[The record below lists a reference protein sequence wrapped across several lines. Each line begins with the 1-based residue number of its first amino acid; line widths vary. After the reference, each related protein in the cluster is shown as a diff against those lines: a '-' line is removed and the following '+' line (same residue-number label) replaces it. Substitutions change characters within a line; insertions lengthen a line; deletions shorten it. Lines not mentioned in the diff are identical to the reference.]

1 MTIIFWIIV
10 SAMTVL
16 VLGLLLWPLLKR
28 TVAAATGEEEKTLS
42 IFRQQFAEL
51 GQDRANGV
59 LTDELYQQA
68 RRELERRLLE
78 ETGTTETTPKM
89 ARRQVSSRPVALALA
104 IIVPTASGLLYWQL
118 GNPLAMTEP
127 PAASLSAQGG
137 SEGASPFSD
146 GLGPLIE
153 RLKQKMQQNPNDG
166 TGWALLARSYMGM
179 GRHAEAALAY
189 ERATTLIPDD
199 AQLLADYADAM
210 GVLHGRKLE
219 GRPEVLIQQALKIDP
234 RNVKALML
242 AGTVAFNRKDFA
254 RAAKD
259 WELARANLPADVDPE
274 MTQQLV
280 AAIEEAQ
287 SYLGGGQGMASA
299 YTEPTAAPTQ
309 SAGQTGQPRAIR
321 GTVTMA
327 PSLAGKSAA
336 TDTLFVFAREMS
348 GPPMPVAIVR
358 ATKGDLPFTFQLDD
372 STSPMPSRKLSS
384 AGPVVIVARLSKSG
398 QAMPQSGDLEG
409 TSQPIQSGG
418 EGIAV
423 VIDHERM
430 DKESAAPA
438 PLASQTGQPRA
449 IRGTVTVAPGLAGK
463 ASATDTLFVFARE
476 MSGPPMPVAI
486 VRATKK
492 DLPFTFQ
499 LDDSTS
505 PMPSRKLSSAG
516 PVVIVARLSKS
527 GQAMPQSGDLE
538 GTSQPIQSGVDGIT
552 VVIDRER
559 P

>member
-1 MTIIFWIIV
+1 MTILI
-10 SAMTVL
+10 
-16 VLGLLLWPLLKR
+16 LGLLLWPLLKR
-28 TVAAATGEEEKTLS
+28 TVAVTTGEQEKTLS

-51 GQDRANGV
+51 EQDRVNGV
-59 LTDELYQQA
+59 LTDELCQQA

-78 ETGTTETTPKM
+78 ETGTTDTAPRV
-89 ARRQVSSRPVALALA
+89 ARRQMNSRPVAFALA
-104 IIVPTASGLLYWQL
+104 VIVPTVSGLIYWQI
-118 GNPLAMTEP
+118 GNPLAMTQP
-127 PAASLSAQGG
+127 TAASLSAQGG
-137 SEGASPFSD
+137 PEGAHSSAD
-146 GLGPLIE
+146 ALEGLVE
-153 RLKQKMQQNPNDG
+153 RLKQKMAQNPNDG
-166 TGWALLARSYMGM
+166 VGWGLLARSYVGL
-179 GRHAEAALAY
+179 GRYAEAAAVY
-189 ERATTLIPDD
+189 ENAVRLIPDD
-199 AQLLADYADAM
+199 AQLLADYADTL
-210 GVLHGRKLE
+210 GVVHGRKLE
-219 GRPEVLIQQALKIDP
+219 GKPEVLIQQALKIDP

-242 AGTVAFNRKDFA
+242 AGTVAFTRKNFA

-259 WELARANLPADVDPE
+259 WEQARANLPADVDPE
-274 MTQQLV
+274 MTQQLT
-280 AAIEEAQ
+280 AAIDEARSQ
-287 SYLGGGQGMASA
+287 LGGGQSMVSA
-299 YTEPTAAPTQ
+299 LTEPAAPAQ
-309 SAGQTGQPRAIR
+309 PAGQPRVIK
-321 GTVTMA
+321 GTVAMA
-327 PSLAGKSAA
+327 PSLAGKGSP
-336 TDTLFVFAREMS
+336 TDTLFVFAREMN
-348 GPPMPVAIVR
+348 GPPMPVSIVR
-358 ATKGDLPFTFQLDD
+358 ATRKDLPFTFRLDD

-409 TSQPIQSGG
+409 TSQPVQSGG

-449 IRGTVTVAPGLAGK
+449 IRGTVTVAPSLAGK

-486 VRATKK
+486 VRASRK

>member
-1 MTIIFWIIV
+1 MTILFWIIA
-10 SAMTVL
+10 STMTVL
-16 VLGLLLWPLLKR
+16 VLGLLLWPLLSRKA
-28 TVAAATGEEEKTLS
+28 VIAKGEEEKTLS
-42 IFRQQFAEL
+42 IYRQQFAEL

-78 ETGTTETTPKM
+78 ETGTTEPTPKI
-89 ARRQVSSRPVALALA
+89 ARQQLHARPVAIAIA
-104 IIVPTASGLLYWQL
+104 IIVPTVSGLLYWQI

-127 PAASLSAQGG
+127 SAASLSAQGG
-137 SEGASPFSD
+137 AEDGSPFSD

-153 RLKQKMQQNPNDG
+153 RLKQKMEQNPNDG

-189 ERATTLIPDD
+189 ENATKLIPDD

-219 GRPEVLIQQALKIDP
+219 GRPEALIQQALKIDP

-242 AGTVAFNRKDFA
+242 AGTVAFNRKDFG

-259 WELARANLPADVDPE
+259 WELARVNLPVDVDPE
-274 MTQQLV
+274 MMQQLV
-280 AAIEEAQ
+280 AAIEEAK
-287 SYLGGGQGMASA
+287 SHLGGGREMVRMD
-299 YTEPTAAPTQ
+299 TEPAAPAQPAKQ
-309 SAGQTGQPRAIR
+309 SGQPRAIR
-321 GTVTMA
+321 GTITMA
-327 PSLAGKSAA
+327 PSLAGKGAP
-336 TDTLFVFAREMS
+336 TDTLFVFARQMN

-358 ATKGDLPFTFQLDD
+358 ATKKDLPFTFQLDD

-398 QAMPQSGDLEG
+398 QAMPQGGDLEG
-409 TSQPIQSGG
+409 TSQPIESGG
-418 EGIAV
+418 EGITI

-438 PLASQTGQPRA
+438 PQASQMAQPRA
-449 IRGTVTVAPGLAGK
+449 IRGTVTMSPSLAGK

-538 GTSQPIQSGVDGIT
+538 GTSQPIQSGMDGINI
-552 VVIDRER
+552 VIDRER

>member
-1 MTIIFWIIV
+1 LTIIFWLIA
-10 SAMTVL
+10 SSMTL
-16 VLGLLLWPLLKR
+16 LILCLLLWPLLKR
-28 TVAAATGEEEKTLS
+28 TVAVTGEQEKTLA

-59 LTDELYQQA
+59 LTDELYEQA

-78 ETGTTETTPKM
+78 ETGTTETTPTR
-89 ARRQVSSRPVALALA
+89 APREVSSRPVAIALA
-104 IIVPTASGLLYWQL
+104 IIVPAVSGLLYWEL
-118 GNPLAMTEP
+118 GNPLAMTQP
-127 PAASLSAQGG
+127 TAASLSAQGG
-137 SEGASPFSD
+137 PEGASPFSD
-146 GLGPLIE
+146 GLEPLIE

-179 GRHAEAALAY
+179 GRYAEAALAY
-189 ERATTLIPDD
+189 ENATKLIPDD
-199 AQLLADYADAM
+199 AQLFADYADAM

-219 GRPEVLIQQALKIDP
+219 GKPEALIQQALKIDP
-234 RNVKALML
+234 RNAKALML
-242 AGTVAFNRKDFA
+242 AGTVAFNRKNFA

-259 WELARANLPADVDPE
+259 WEQARANLPADIDPE
-274 MTQQLV
+274 MTQQLT
-280 AAIEEAQ
+280 AAIEEARSQ
-287 SYLGGGQGMASA
+287 LGGGQSMMSA
-299 YTEPTAAPTQ
+299 LTEPAATAQP
-309 SAGQTGQPRAIR
+309 TGQPRVIK
-321 GTVTMA
+321 GTVAMA
-327 PSLAGKSAA
+327 PSLAGKGSP
-336 TDTLFVFAREMS
+336 TDTLFVFAREMN
-348 GPPMPVAIVR
+348 GPPMPVSIVR
-358 ATKGDLPFTFQLDD
+358 ATRKDLPFTFQLDD

-409 TSQPIQSGG
+409 TSQPVQSGG

-449 IRGTVTVAPGLAGK
+449 IRGTVTVAPSLAGK

>member
-1 MTIIFWIIV
+1 
-10 SAMTVL
+10 
-16 VLGLLLWPLLKR
+16 
-28 TVAAATGEEEKTLS
+28 
-42 IFRQQFAEL
+42 
-51 GQDRANGV
+51 
-59 LTDELYQQA
+59 
-68 RRELERRLLE
+68 
-78 ETGTTETTPKM
+78 
-89 ARRQVSSRPVALALA
+89 
-104 IIVPTASGLLYWQL
+104 
-118 GNPLAMTEP
+118 
-127 PAASLSAQGG
+127 
-137 SEGASPFSD
+137 
-146 GLGPLIE
+146 
-153 RLKQKMQQNPNDG
+153 
-166 TGWALLARSYMGM
+166 
-179 GRHAEAALAY
+179 
-189 ERATTLIPDD
+189 
-199 AQLLADYADAM
+199 
-210 GVLHGRKLE
+210 
-219 GRPEVLIQQALKIDP
+219 LIQQALKIDP

-242 AGTVAFNRKDFA
+242 AGTVAFNRNNFA
-254 RAAKD
+254 RAVKD
-259 WELARANLPADVDPE
+259 WEQARANLPADIDPE
-274 MTQQLV
+274 MRQQLM
-280 AAIEEAQ
+280 AAIGEAR
-287 SYLGGGQGMASA
+287 SRAGGGQETAPMYAEPAS
-299 YTEPTAAPTQ
+299 PSQ
-309 SAGQTGQPRAIR
+309 VAGQAGQPRTIK
-321 GTVTMA
+321 GTVTMV
-327 PSLAGKSAA
+327 PGLAGKGSP

-348 GPPMPVAIVR
+348 GPPMPVSIVR
-358 ATKGDLPFTFQLDD
+358 ATRKDLPFTFQLDD

-449 IRGTVTVAPGLAGK
+449 IRGTVTVAPSLAGK

-538 GTSQPIQSGVDGIT
+538 GTSQPIQSGGEGIT

>member
-1 MTIIFWIIV
+1 MTIIFWLIA
-10 SAMTVL
+10 SSMTLLIL
-16 VLGLLLWPLLKR
+16 VLLLWPLLKR
-28 TVAAATGEEEKTLS
+28 TVAVTTGEQEKTLS

-51 GQDRANGV
+51 EQDRVNGV
-59 LTDELYQQA
+59 LTDELCQQA

-78 ETGTTETTPKM
+78 ETGTTETTPTR
-89 ARRQVSSRPVALALA
+89 AARQVSSRPVALALA
-104 IIVPTASGLLYWQL
+104 IIVPAVSGLLYWQL
-118 GNPLAMTEP
+118 GNPLAMTQP
-127 PAASLSAQGG
+127 TAASLSAQGG
-137 SEGASPFSD
+137 PEGAHSSAD
-146 GLGPLIE
+146 ALEGLVE
-153 RLKQKMQQNPNDG
+153 RLKQKMAQNPNDG
-166 TGWALLARSYMGM
+166 EGWGLLARSYVGL
-179 GRHAEAALAY
+179 GRYAEAASVY
-189 ERATTLIPDD
+189 ENAVRLIPDD
-199 AQLLADYADAM
+199 AQLLADYADTL
-210 GVLHGRKLE
+210 GVVHGRKLE
-219 GRPEVLIQQALKIDP
+219 GKPEVLIQQALKIDP

-242 AGTVAFNRKDFA
+242 AGTVAFTRKNFA

-259 WELARANLPADVDPE
+259 WEQARANLPADVDPE
-274 MTQQLV
+274 MTQQLT
-280 AAIEEAQ
+280 AAIEEARSQ
-287 SYLGGGQGMASA
+287 LGGGQSMMSA
-299 YTEPTAAPTQ
+299 LKEPAAPAQ
-309 SAGQTGQPRAIR
+309 PTGQPRVIK
-321 GTVTMA
+321 GTVAMA
-327 PSLAGKSAA
+327 PSLAGKGSP
-336 TDTLFVFAREMS
+336 TDTLFVFAREMN
-348 GPPMPVAIVR
+348 GPPMPVSIVR
-358 ATKGDLPFTFQLDD
+358 ATRKDLPFTFRLDD

-409 TSQPIQSGG
+409 TSQPVQSGG

-449 IRGTVTVAPGLAGK
+449 IRGTVTVAPSLAGK

>member
-1 MTIIFWIIV
+1 MNIIFWVIA
-10 SAMTVL
+10 STMTIL

-28 TVAAATGEEEKTLS
+28 TAAAASGEEEKTLS

-59 LTDELYQQA
+59 LTEELYQQA

-78 ETGTTETTPKM
+78 ETGNTETSPKM
-89 ARRQVSSRPVALALA
+89 PRRQMRGRSVALALA

-127 PAASLSAQGG
+127 SAASMTAQRGG
-137 SEGASPFSD
+137 GDEASFSEGMES
-146 GLGPLIE
+146 LIE
-153 RLKQKMQQNPNDG
+153 RLKQKMEQNPNDG
-166 TGWALLARSYMGM
+166 EGWALLARSYMGL
-179 GRHAEAALAY
+179 GRYPEAARAY
-189 ERATTLIPDD
+189 ENATTLIPND

-210 GVLHGRKLE
+210 GVLHGRRLE
-219 GRPEVLIQQALKIDP
+219 GKPEALIKQALKIDP
-234 RNVKALML
+234 LNVKALML
-242 AGTVAFNRKDFA
+242 AGTLAFNRNDFA

-259 WELARANLPADVDPE
+259 WELARANLPSDTDPE

-280 AAIEEAQ
+280 AAIEEAK
-287 SYLGGGQGMASA
+287 SHLGGGQETVASL
-299 YTEPTAAPTQ
+299 TEPAAAPAQ
-309 SAGQTGQPRAIR
+309 PARRTGQPRAIR

-327 PSLAGKSAA
+327 PG
-336 TDTLFVFAREMS
+336 
-348 GPPMPVAIVR
+348 
-358 ATKGDLPFTFQLDD
+358 
-372 STSPMPSRKLSS
+372 
-384 AGPVVIVARLSKSG
+384 
-398 QAMPQSGDLEG
+398 
-409 TSQPIQSGG
+409 
-418 EGIAV
+418 
-423 VIDHERM
+423 
-430 DKESAAPA
+430 
-438 PLASQTGQPRA
+438 LASKG
-449 IRGTVTVAPGLAGK
+449 
-463 ASATDTLFVFARE
+463 SATDTLFVFARE
-476 MSGPPMPVAI
+476 VNGPPMPVAI

-527 GQAMPQSGDLE
+527 GQAMPQNGDLE
-538 GTSQPIQSGVDGIT
+538 GMSQPVQSGVDGLS